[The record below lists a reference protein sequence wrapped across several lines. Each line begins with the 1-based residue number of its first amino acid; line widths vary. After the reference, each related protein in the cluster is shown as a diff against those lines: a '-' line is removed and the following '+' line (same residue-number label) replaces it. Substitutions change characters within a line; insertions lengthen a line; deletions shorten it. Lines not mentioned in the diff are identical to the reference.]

1 MTRGQIAIILPNNEV
16 MTSIEFNGDM
26 YLTGHGYDV
35 IEILR
40 GVENR
45 ADYQLAV
52 AKFNKENH
60 NYCDCDTLTYLFDG
74 ESAKA
79 MLDFNKDYFDRW
91 FSDYVYIKNLSKEPV
106 KLNTRDT
113 KDNDKPMVI
122 EPNDILVLCFGR
134 AVLHVIGDDED

>member
-1 MTRGQIAIILPNNEV
+1 MTRGQIAIILPNDKV

-26 YLTGHGYDV
+26 YLEGHGYNV
-35 IEILR
+35 IELLR
-40 GVENR
+40 DVSDR

-60 NYCDCDTLTYLFDG
+60 NYCDCDTLTYLFEG
-74 ESAKA
+74 ERAKA
-79 MLDFNKDYFDRW
+79 MLDFNKDYFDNW

-106 KLNTRDT
+106 QLNTRI
-113 KDNDKPMVI
+113 KDDKSKPMVI

-134 AVLHVIGDDED
+134 AVLQVMNDDD